1 MRDVYVGGTGVTKF
15 GLQLDRNLKD
25 LAADATTQA
34 LRDAGC
40 EVSDIQSVYF
50 GNCLLGMVT
59 GLEANRGAITMMPMG
74 FGRIPFQDIENACAT
89 GANAMH
95 IGWLAVASGL
105 YDTVLVVG
113 AEKLNLT
120 DRKKTFAAYDS
131 GFDPEEPAFE
141 QGEGAG
147 VNRTSSADRQATL
160 AKGVMEKF
168 GVDETHFGRLA
179 AVSHYNGSLNP
190 KAHRTAGLDYDAI
203 MSDRVVVPPLTRA
216 MLCPISDGAAAVVL
230 TSRRPDEKDRRIRLT
245 GSRMASRMSFDDL
258 DGPAAAYTVAQ
269 LAYEAAGISPEEIGV
284 AAIHDASVSYEIT
297 SIGYTGLCPPGEER
311 AWIEKG
317 EFGITGRMPINTA
330 GGQIAR
336 GHPVGATGVAQI
348 AELADQ
354 LRGRAG
360 AMQVD
365 NPRVA
370 LAHIAGGVIRFET
383 AAAGAHILV
392 KD

>member
-1 MRDVYVGGTGVTKF
+1 MRDVYVAGTGVTDF
-15 GLQLDRNLKD
+15 GLLLERNLKD

-34 LRDAGC
+34 LKDASS
-40 EVSDIQSVYF
+40 EVRDIQSVYF

-74 FGRIPFQDIENACAT
+74 FGRVPYHDIENACAT

-95 IGWLAVASGL
+95 MGWLAVASGL
-105 YDTVLVVG
+105 HDTVLVVG
-113 AEKLNLT
+113 AEKLNLP
-120 DRKKTFAAYDS
+120 DRKRTFAAYDS

-141 QGEGAG
+141 VGEGAG
-147 VNRTSSADRQATL
+147 ETRTSSVDRQATL
-160 AKGVMEKF
+160 AKRIMATF
-168 GVDETHFGRLA
+168 DVDPTHFGRLA
-179 AVSHYNGSLNP
+179 AVSHRNGGLNP
-190 KAHRTAGLDYDAI
+190 KAHRKAGWDYDAI
-203 MSDRVVVPPLTRA
+203 MADKVVVSPLTRA
-216 MLCPISDGAAAVVL
+216 MMCPISDGAAAVVL
-230 TSRRPDEKDRRIRLT
+230 TSRRPEDKDSRVRLV
-245 GSRMASRMSFDDL
+245 GSRMASRMAFDDP
-258 DGPAAAYTVAQ
+258 DGPAAAYTAAQ
-269 LAYEAAGISPEEIGV
+269 SVYEHAGIGPGEIDV
-284 AAIHDASVSYEIT
+284 AAVHDASVPYQIMSVRYAD
-297 SIGYTGLCPPGEER
+297 LCPPGEER

-317 EFGITGRMPINTA
+317 EFSLTGRMPLNTA

-348 AELADQ
+348 AELSDQ

>member
-1 MRDVYVGGTGVTKF
+1 MREVYVSGTGVTKF
-15 GLQLDRNLKD
+15 GLQLERNLKD
-25 LAADATTQA
+25 LAADATSQA
-34 LRDAGC
+34 LKDSGC
-40 EVSDIQSVYF
+40 EVGDIQSVYF

-74 FGRIPFQDIENACAT
+74 FGRAPFHDIENACAT

-95 IGWLAVASGL
+95 LGWMAVASGL

-113 AEKLNLT
+113 AEKLNLA

-141 QGEGAG
+141 QGDGAG
-147 VNRTSSADRQATL
+147 VSRTSSADRQATL
-160 AKGVMEKF
+160 AKRVMKQF
-168 GVDETHFGRLA
+168 DVDETHFGRLA
-179 AVSHYNGSLNP
+179 AVSHFNGSLNA
-190 KAHRTAGLDYDAI
+190 KAHRTAGLDYEAI
-203 MSDRVVVPPLTRA
+203 MADRMVVAPLTRA

-230 TSRRPDEKDRRIRLT
+230 TSQRPTEKQNRIRVV
-245 GSRMASRMSFDDL
+245 GSRMASRMSFDDP
-258 DGPAAAYTVAQ
+258 DGPAAAFTAAQ
-269 LAYEAAGISPEEIGV
+269 LAYEDAGVAPEDIDV
-284 AAIHDASVSYEIT
+284 AAIHDASVSYQIT
-297 SIGYTGLCPPGEER
+297 SIRYTGLCPPGEER
-311 AWIEKG
+311 EWIEKG
-317 EFGITGRMPINTA
+317 EFGIAGRMPLNTA

-360 AMQVD
+360 AMQVEA
-365 NPRVA
+365 PRVA

>member
-1 MRDVYVGGTGVTKF
+1 MRNVYVSGTGVTKF

-25 LAADATTQA
+25 LAADATNQA
-34 LRDAGC
+34 LQDARC
-40 EVSDIQSVYF
+40 EVADIQSVYF

-74 FGRIPFQDIENACAT
+74 FGRAPFHDIENACAT

-95 IGWLAVASGL
+95 IGWMAVASGL

-113 AEKLNLT
+113 AEKLNLV
-120 DRKKTFAAYDS
+120 DRRRTFAAYDS

-141 QGEGAG
+141 VGEGAG
-147 VNRTSSADRQATL
+147 TDRTTSADRQATL
-160 AKGVMEKF
+160 AKRVMAQF
-168 GVDETHFGRLA
+168 DVDETHFGRLA

-203 MSDRVVVPPLTRA
+203 MSDRLVVSPLTRA

-230 TSRRPDEKDRRIRLT
+230 TSRRPEEKDRRVRVI
-245 GSRMASRMSFDDL
+245 GSRMASRMAFDDP
-258 DGPAAAYTVAQ
+258 DGPAAAFSAAQ
-269 LAYEAAGISPEEIGV
+269 LAYEDAGVAPEEIDV
-284 AAIHDASVSYEIT
+284 AAIHDASVSYQIT
-297 SIGYTGLCPPGEER
+297 SIRYTGLCPPGEER
-311 AWIEKG
+311 EWIEKG
-317 EFGITGRMPINTA
+317 EFGINGRMPLNTA

-360 AMQVD
+360 SMQVN